1 MHYISWQIWQDSM
14 ARRRNRKEHII
25 NEPRTSQTQTRQVTR
40 ESVHP
45 VVREDRDSCGQL
57 EEFAY
62 PLD

>member
-1 MHYISWQIWQDSM
+1 MNLARLKREQD
-14 ARRRNRKEHII
+14 KLQEKVF
-25 NEPRTSQTQTRQVTR
+25 T
-40 ESVHP
+40 VHP